1 MCWHTSCQYNTIVDQ
16 GGRRLAA
23 SRQPVALKCPA
34 HPLASGKGES
44 CECSHGDEPWG
55 SQVPLRPA
63 CWRAHLQPPRACR
76 YHTAGPRRPS
86 RRLDH
91 DDQRLRLA
99 HPPRVAGAGPP
110 LYPSPC
116 TRAAAARS
124 NRPWPSGNHGVSNEE
139 SVVTDL
145 REGVPA
151 TFAAERAM
159 GALQSCCASENPGK
173 NEQFRCE
180 RADPQ
185 PTQAWSLAQC
195 CSV

>member
-1 MCWHTSCQYNTIVDQ
+1 MHSCDLEHAEGRAGHEMECSDPVVCWHTSCQYNTIVDQ

-91 DDQRLRLA
+91 DDERLRLA

-116 TRAAAARS
+116 TRRR
-124 NRPWPSGNHGVSNEE
+124 RPAQIVRGR
-139 SVVTDL
+139 VVIM
-145 REGVPA
+145 VYP
-151 TFAAERAM
+151 M
-159 GALQSCCASENPGK
+159 KSQ
-173 NEQFRCE
+173 
-180 RADPQ
+180 
-185 PTQAWSLAQC
+185 
-195 CSV
+195 